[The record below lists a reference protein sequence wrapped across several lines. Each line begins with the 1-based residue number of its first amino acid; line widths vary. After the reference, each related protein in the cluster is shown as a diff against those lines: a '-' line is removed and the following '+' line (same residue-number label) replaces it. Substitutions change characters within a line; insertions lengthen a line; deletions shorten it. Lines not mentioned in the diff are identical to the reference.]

1 MKLLIKFVSIRIYW
15 VLGFILWG
23 RTDKLKNPKK
33 ISLFLLVF
41 IGIIFFITETTEIK
55 RCIFYN
61 KQVQS
66 FTKISSLNEINSLNN
81 EESIVYIG
89 RFTCPVCRE
98 FVPKLKEVSD
108 ENPSKKVYYLDTD
121 RLVNEGIDLVTLKEL
136 GVSSVPTVI
145 VLQNDELKF
154 ILNGSSI
161 SVKQL
166 KKLFY

>member
-1 MKLLIKFVSIRIYW
+1 M
-15 VLGFILWG
+15 
-23 RTDKLKNPKK
+23 
-33 ISLFLLVF
+33 
-41 IGIIFFITETTEIK
+41 
-55 RCIFYN
+55 
-61 KQVQS
+61 
-66 FTKISSLNEINSLNN
+66 
-81 EESIVYIG
+81 
-89 RFTCPVCRE
+89 
-98 FVPKLKEVSD
+98 SD

-121 RLVNEGIDLVTLKEL
+121 RLGNEGIDLVTLKEL